1 MLDTDACA
9 DELDNP
15 LQKATHTCAQ
25 APSIALARAHAN
37 VARLSEAA
45 KKPWP
50 SKTGD
55 QLTDALAW
63 IAHEADKCR
72 LDAWEYLAELRAAA
86 CEPDGGRDMGW
97 AHNMLA
103 RELRRLSA
111 LASQRRQAM
120 RNGGAAE
127 LNYHLRMRRAMCA
140 SWARDRYVDR
150 AEFHNS
156 CLWTESASGFAITSI
171 DEALNLYRADIWR
184 HIADMHE
191 RRAEGLEPDPDAIA
205 DLRHLRRRIAE
216 LNAEFSVALAAARAE
231 EETGEPE
238 GLLSDPL
245 QGDHSGR

>member
-1 MLDTDACA
+1 
-9 DELDNP
+9 
-15 LQKATHTCAQ
+15 
-25 APSIALARAHAN
+25 
-37 VARLSEAA
+37 
-45 KKPWP
+45 
-50 SKTGD
+50 
-55 QLTDALAW
+55 
-63 IAHEADKCR
+63 
-72 LDAWEYLAELRAAA
+72 
-86 CEPDGGRDMGW
+86 
-97 AHNMLA
+97 MLA

-140 SWARDRYVDR
+140 SWTRDRYVDR

-156 CLWTESASGFAITSI
+156 CLWTESETGRELASI
-171 DEALNLYRADIWR
+171 DEALSLCRADIWQ

-191 RRAEGLEPDPDAIA
+191 RRAEGLEPDPDAAA
-205 DLRHLRRRIAE
+205 DLRHLRLRIAE